1 MCPENLPQAEH
12 RGTSRNRPPY
22 NCFFTDARRR
32 AVGEP
37 GGAVMQAFG
46 LAAAATL
53 MLVVAAAMADAADA
67 VAVYRGPGSGP
78 LPQVPGLQPD
88 RALVGGKTIWAVNGD
103 GSVTGCRIETA
114 INVGQR
120 VV

>member
-1 MCPENLPQAEH
+1 MRRPCSTSMTPWVRPRRH
-12 RGTSRNRPPY
+12 RLVRQPPRRPRRRGAHGAT
-22 NCFFTDARRR
+22 CFFTDARRR

-88 RALVGGKTIWAVNGD
+88 RALVGGKTIWAVNG
-103 GSVTGCRIETA
+103 
-114 INVGQR
+114 
-120 VV
+120 